1 MRLGVI
7 VNNKYAPL
15 KHFVYVLTFPYPSVP
30 AAAAAVAE
38 PEASRARVHVAQS
51 SLAATY
57 FVFQL
62 PADINSVRPT
72 MTDLQTPCS
81 KNAFSKQAVPLFH
94 LLPSAVAVFLLQLQ
108 AH

>member
-15 KHFVYVLTFPYPSVP
+15 KHFVYVLTFPYPSAP
-30 AAAAAVAE
+30 AAAAVAE

-62 PADINSVRPT
+62 PADINSVRPA
-72 MTDLQTPCS
+72 MTDLQTLCS
-81 KNAFSKQAVPLFH
+81 KNGFSKQAVPLFH
-94 LLPSAVAVFLLQLQ
+94 PLPSAVAVFLLQLQ